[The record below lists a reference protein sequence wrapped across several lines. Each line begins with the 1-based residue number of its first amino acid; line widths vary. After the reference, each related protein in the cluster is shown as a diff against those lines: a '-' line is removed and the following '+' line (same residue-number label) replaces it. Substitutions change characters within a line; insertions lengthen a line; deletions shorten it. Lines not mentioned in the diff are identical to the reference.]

1 VINRRPRK
9 FNWRKIWRLRYRA
22 YAIIIIL
29 ILGPILFADNSNLN
43 PNIDFSPDRFEIVQN
58 GWLASKLARIYPQPN
73 AQIPEQ
79 TQTTDNEV
87 AQVIIKDGKTIYLN
101 KTGQVITD
109 LLRNAGFD
117 SGYISDQPFIDLNLP
132 LPVEKTVEAVE
143 VSTQTPD
150 EVVQLDLPKPL
161 SDFVPKPSAPQYKN
175 FLRYPKYN
183 INVPIIYS
191 SFEDLF
197 EKNPDGT
204 INFSKPRD
212 NDPIESPIQVKL
224 RDGIVHMAFTPQP
237 GELGNSYIVGHSSNF
252 SAVKSS
258 YNTVFKPLESKSKV
272 GEEFIIYDR
281 FGRELKFRVFEA
293 IRIAAEDG
301 TQAYKNYPDKRVV
314 TLQTSILTLT
324 RSGYKATHR
333 WLTRG
338 ELIL

>member
-1 VINRRPRK
+1 
-9 FNWRKIWRLRYRA
+9 
-22 YAIIIIL
+22 L
-29 ILGPILFADNSNLN
+29 ILGPILFADNANLN
-43 PNIDFSPDRFEIVQN
+43 PNIDFSPDKFEIIQS
-58 GWLASKLARIYPQPN
+58 GLIASKLARIYPKSNNQNSNEETEPDN
-73 AQIPEQ
+73 QVAQI
-79 TQTTDNEV
+79 
-87 AQVIIKDGKTIYLN
+87 IIKDGKTIYLN

-132 LPVEKTVEAVE
+132 LPVEKKVETVE

-150 EVVQLDLPKPL
+150 EAVKLTLPKPL
-161 SDFVPKPSAPQYKN
+161 GDIVQKPTNPQFKN

-183 INVPIIYS
+183 INVPVIYS

-204 INFSKPRD
+204 IDFSKPRD

-237 GELGNSYIVGHSSNF
+237 GEIGNSYIVGHSSNY
-252 SAVKSS
+252 SSVKSS
-258 YNTVFKPLESKSKV
+258 YNTVFKPIESKSKV

-293 IRIAAEDG
+293 IRITAEDG
-301 TQAYKNYPDKRVV
+301 AQAYKNYPDKRVV
-314 TLQTSILTLT
+314 TLQTSVLTLT
-324 RSGYKATHR
+324 RNGYQATHR